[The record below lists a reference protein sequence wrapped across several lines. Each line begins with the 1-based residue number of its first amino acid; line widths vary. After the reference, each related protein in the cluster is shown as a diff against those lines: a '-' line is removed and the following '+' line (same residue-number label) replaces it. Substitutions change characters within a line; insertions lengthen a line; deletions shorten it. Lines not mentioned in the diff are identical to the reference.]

1 MEKTFVESIH
11 RSFLG
16 SNIDLLLEITPV
28 FYEKTRCTSMGDLL
42 VFGAKNRMGKIFLER
57 SVCTGRIH
65 RSSKTNTIGFLC
77 GDPKELYC
85 LICEN
90 LFISSEMNKLFHE

>member
-42 VFGAKNRMGKIFLER
+42 VFGDQKSYGENILREISMYRK
-57 SVCTGRIH
+57 
-65 RSSKTNTIGFLC
+65 
-77 GDPKELYC
+77 DP
-85 LICEN
+85 
-90 LFISSEMNKLFHE
+90 